1 MVNNFYETKRQI
13 AALGLPVEK
22 IDSLMW
28 TINDF
33 PAYSMLSG
41 WSTAGRY
48 ACPYCMD
55 DSQAFYLTHSKK
67 VCWFDCHRRFLDKSH
82 PYRRNR
88 TNFRAGIVEKR
99 DPPFIRTGFELL
111 DELDQFGFLKVNEED
126 APEHNKEVSKYSAG
140 WKKRSIFWDLPYWK
154 TSTIRHNL
162 DVMHIEKNDHI
173 KGRHDLRELGIRSEL
188 HPIGTSI
195 PKASYTLNEQQIRA
209 LLQWLKSIRFPDGY
223 VSNMA
228 RNIDMAKHQL
238 FGMKSHDCHV
248 FMQRLI
254 PIAFREL
261 LPVKVWEALTE
272 LSLYFR
278 SLTTTKLCVEDL
290 RKMEADIPVII
301 CKLETI
307 FPPTFFDSMEHL
319 PIHLAYEARIAGP
332 VQYRWMYPFERYL
345 RHLKLNVR
353 NKAHVEAS
361 ICNAYLTEEASH
373 FVSHYFEPHV
383 RCRVRDLPRNND
395 GSYNNIVTGVFTI
408 FSHPIR
414 FHGKGLAYILD
425 ERDYEIAHRYVLMNC
440 PEVDVFISE
449 FKSSIQRHQPNWS
462 SQRIEAFV
470 QENFAN
476 AFRTAAR
483 QGSFDNRV
491 NSDILKQIAEGP
503 LKYARSYNV
512 CYTNGYRFHTV
523 RHASNKLADNSG
535 VCVKA
540 GDNSRDEEDFYGQLL
555 EIVEVEYPRIP
566 IKRVTLFKCHW
577 YDPTTTGNSHGTNIH
592 KRYKLVDI
600 HQGRSYHLYDPFVLV
615 HDNDED
621 TEEDVDLVLSED
633 EQSEDEDVENDDYF
647 SDED

>member
-1 MVNNFYETKRQI
+1 MDFALETRNVR
-13 AALGLPVEK
+13 LGLCTDRFNPFGSSGQQKENFQLVAA
-22 IDSLMW
+22 LMW

-41 WSTAGRY
+41 WSTAVRY

-99 DPPFIRTGFELL
+99 DPPIIRTGLELL
-111 DELDQFGFLKVNEED
+111 DELDQFGFLRVNEED
-126 APEHNKEVSKYSAG
+126 ALEHNKEVSKYSTG

-154 TSTIRHNL
+154 TNTIRHNL
-162 DVMHIEKNDHI
+162 DVMHIEKNV
-173 KGRHDLRELGIRSEL
+173 R
-188 HPIGTSI
+188 
-195 PKASYTLNEQQIRA
+195 IRA
-209 LLQWLKSIRFPDGY
+209 LLQWLKSIKFPDGY

-261 LPVKVWEALTE
+261 LPVKVWEALTK

-290 RKMEADIPVII
+290 RKMEADIPVTI

-332 VQYRWMYPFERYL
+332 VQYKWMYPFERYL
-345 RHLKLNVR
+345 RHLKLNVK

-373 FVSHYFEPHV
+373 FVSHYFEPHSSNKISWK
-383 RCRVRDLPRNND
+383 RN
-395 GSYNNIVTGVFTI
+395 S
-408 FSHPIR
+408 
-414 FHGKGLAYILD
+414 YILD

-462 SQRIEAFV
+462 S
-470 QENFAN
+470 
-476 AFRTAAR
+476 
-483 QGSFDNRV
+483 
-491 NSDILKQIAEGP
+491 
-503 LKYARSYNV
+503 
-512 CYTNGYRFHTV
+512 
-523 RHASNKLADNSG
+523 
-535 VCVKA
+535 
-540 GDNSRDEEDFYGQLL
+540 
-555 EIVEVEYPRIP
+555 
-566 IKRVTLFKCHW
+566 
-577 YDPTTTGNSHGTNIH
+577 
-592 KRYKLVDI
+592 
-600 HQGRSYHLYDPFVLV
+600 
-615 HDNDED
+615 
-621 TEEDVDLVLSED
+621 
-633 EQSEDEDVENDDYF
+633 
-647 SDED
+647 

>member
-1 MVNNFYETKRQI
+1 MKKLYMFLTMIVPGPSNPKHN
-13 AALGLPVEK
+13 
-22 IDSLMW
+22 IDLYLQPLIQELNTLWEQALMW

-41 WSTAGRY
+41 WSIAGRY

-55 DSQAFYLTHSKK
+55 DSQAFYLTHSKNM
-67 VCWFDCHRRFLDKSH
+67 CWFYCHRRFLDRSH

-88 TNFRAGIVEKR
+88 INFRSGVVEKR
-99 DPPFIRTGFELL
+99 DPPVIRTGHELL
-111 DELDQFGFLKVNEED
+111 DELDQFGFLRVYEED
-126 APEHNKEVSKYSAG
+126 APEHNKEVSNYSAG
-140 WKKRSIFWDLPYWK
+140 WKKKSVR
-154 TSTIRHNL
+154 
-162 DVMHIEKNDHI
+162 
-173 KGRHDLRELGIRSEL
+173 
-188 HPIGTSI
+188 
-195 PKASYTLNEQQIRA
+195 IRA

-290 RKMEADIPVII
+290 RKMEAYIPVII

-307 FPPTFFDSMEHL
+307 FPSTFFDSMEYVS
-319 PIHLAYEARIAGP
+319 IHLAYEARIAGP

-345 RHLKLNVR
+345 RHLKLNVK

-361 ICNAYLTEEASH
+361 ICNAYLTE
-373 FVSHYFEPHV
+373 
-383 RCRVRDLPRNND
+383 VRDLPRNDD

-408 FSHPIR
+408 FNHPIR
-414 FHGKGLAYILD
+414 FHGKGKAYVLD

-440 PEVDVFISE
+440 PEVDVFVSE
-449 FKSSIQRHQPNWS
+449 FKTSIQRHQLNWS
-462 SQRIEAFV
+462 SQRIEV
-470 QENFAN
+470 
-476 AFRTAAR
+476 
-483 QGSFDNRV
+483 
-491 NSDILKQIAEGP
+491 
-503 LKYARSYNV
+503 
-512 CYTNGYRFHTV
+512 FHTV
-523 RHASNKLADNSG
+523 LHASNKSTDNSG

-540 GDNSRDEEDFYGQLL
+540 ADNSRDEEDFYGQLL
-555 EIVEVEYPRIP
+555 EIVEVEYPGIP
-566 IKRVTLFKCHW
+566 IKRESKDADFQEENRDHIEIEEDVSQTLLL
-577 YDPTTTGNSHGTNIH
+577 DPSDEI
-592 KRYKLVDI
+592 V
-600 HQGRSYHLYDPFVLV
+600 QQV

-621 TEEDVDLVLSED
+621 TEEDVDLVLSEN
-633 EQSEDEDVENDDYF
+633 EESETEDVENDDYF
-647 SDED
+647 SDEE